1 MICIIFLILYLTCIV
16 QCSLILVQDLCS
28 KKTFLMA
35 PSCADCSGRLMG
47 SLSFMAD
54 EEIQIQ
60 IIADF
65 VNGGFCEQFDDM
77 ELCMTALEL
86 VIPQAMS
93 MLAGTGNMWVG
104 DFCAN
109 QVGCA

>member
-1 MICIIFLILYLTCIV
+1 M
-16 QCSLILVQDLCS
+16 CS
-28 KKTFLMA
+28 KKTFLKA

-47 SLSFMAD
+47 SISFMAD

-60 IIADF
+60 IIADY
-65 VNGGFCEQFDDM
+65 VEAGFCEQFDDSAM
-77 ELCMTALEL
+77 CMTALEL

-93 MLAGTGNMWVG
+93 MPAGSGNMWVG

-109 QVGCA
+109 QIGCA